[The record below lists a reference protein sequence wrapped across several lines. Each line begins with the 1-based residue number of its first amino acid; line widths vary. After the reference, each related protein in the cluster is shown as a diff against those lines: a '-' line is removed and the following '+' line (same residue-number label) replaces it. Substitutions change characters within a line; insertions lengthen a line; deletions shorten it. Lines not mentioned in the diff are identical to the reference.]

1 MLYQRGGITVIA
13 NAPIAKVSK
22 NQRTFVKQEQ
32 KVFLCGKGHKLTN
45 VMVDRQMERLCICD
59 GYEPIDLKAPYQ
71 TRK

>member
-1 MLYQRGGITVIA
+1 
-13 NAPIAKVSK
+13 
-22 NQRTFVKQEQ
+22 
-32 KVFLCGKGHKLTN
+32 VFLCGKGHKLTN